1 MDYITEEKYSFD
13 QNDTLTDHVSLND
26 RFAVPWNK
34 FQALD
39 NKAGSCKPIESQ
51 EDYFRFLFLGQN
63 VLESTLHHKL
73 QKPFKEANIVLSL
86 TS

>member
-13 QNDTLTDHVSLND
+13 QNATLTDHVQLND

-39 NKAGSCKPIESQ
+39 IKAGSCKPIESQ
-51 EDYFRFLFLGQN
+51 EGG
-63 VLESTLHHKL
+63 T
-73 QKPFKEANIVLSL
+73 
-86 TS
+86 TSGFFFWVKTS